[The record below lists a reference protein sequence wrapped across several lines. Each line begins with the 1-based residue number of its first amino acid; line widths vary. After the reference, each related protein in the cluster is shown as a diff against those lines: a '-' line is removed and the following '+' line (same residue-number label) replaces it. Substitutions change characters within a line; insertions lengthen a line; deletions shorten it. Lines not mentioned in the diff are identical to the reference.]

1 MTVHIKLNIGAMF
14 QNAMVI
20 DGQQYVDDFDFTM
33 ENMNKKIA
41 EYCNT
46 HPTVSEIVLYGTE
59 KILTKFKHDIESKGL
74 VNYANKPI
82 QVTIKGE

>member
-20 DGQQYVDDFDFTM
+20 DGQQYVDNFDFTI

-41 EYCNT
+41 EYCNA
-46 HPTVSEIVLYGTE
+46 HPTVS
-59 KILTKFKHDIESKGL
+59 
-74 VNYANKPI
+74 
-82 QVTIKGE
+82 

>member
-1 MTVHIKLNIGAMF
+1 MTVHIKLNMGAMF

-20 DGQQYVDDFDFTM
+20 DGQQYVDNFDFTM
-33 ENMNKKIA
+33 DNMNEKIM
-41 EYCNT
+41 EYCNA

-59 KILTKFKHDIESKGL
+59 EMLTKFKHDIESKSL

>member
-20 DGQQYVDDFDFTM
+20 DGQQYVDNFDFTI

-41 EYCNT
+41 EYCNA

>member
-20 DGQQYVDDFDFTM
+20 DGQQYVDNFDFTI

-41 EYCNT
+41 EYCNV

-59 KILTKFKHDIESKGL
+59 EVLTKFKHDIESKNL
-74 VNYANKPI
+74 VNYENNPI